1 MYLCEREI
9 AENYGKLRKM
19 AQFEKGNKGKPKGAQ
34 NKLTKSVKE
43 AFEIAFNEL
52 QGDKNANLATWAKEN
67 TTEFYK
73 LAAKLIPTSV
83 NADLTTQGEKL
94 RLWKVEFI
102 DNENK

>member
-1 MYLCEREI
+1 
-9 AENYGKLRKM
+9 M
-19 AQFEKGNKGKPKGAQ
+19 AQFEKGNSGKPKGAK

-52 QGDKNANLATWAKEN
+52 QGDKEANLANWAKEN

-102 DNENK
+102 ENENK

>member
-1 MYLCEREI
+1 
-9 AENYGKLRKM
+9 M

>member
-1 MYLCEREI
+1 M
-9 AENYGKLRKM
+9 G
-19 AQFEKGNKGKPKGAQ
+19 FTKGNKGKPKGAT

-52 QGDKNANLATWAKEN
+52 QGDSEANLANWAKEN

-83 NADLTTQGEKL
+83 SADLTTNGKEIRSWSVKS
-94 RLWKVEFI
+94 K
-102 DNENK
+102 

>member
-1 MYLCEREI
+1 M
-9 AENYGKLRKM
+9 GF
-19 AQFEKGNKGKPKGAQ
+19 QKGNTGKPKGAQ

>member
-1 MYLCEREI
+1 M
-9 AENYGKLRKM
+9 AYGKKSGGGSR
-19 AQFEKGNKGKPKGAQ
+19 KGKP

-52 QGDKNANLATWAKEN
+52 QGDENANLATWAKAN

-94 RLWKVEFI
+94 LWKVEFV
-102 DNENK
+102 DNETDKVQ

>member
-1 MYLCEREI
+1 MAI
-9 AENYGKLRKM
+9 GKKSGGGSRK
-19 AQFEKGNKGKPKGAQ
+19 GSP

-52 QGDKNANLATWAKEN
+52 QGDSEANLANWAKEN

-83 NADLTTQGEKL
+83 NADLTTKGEQIKL
-94 RLWKVEFI
+94 LQLEFV
-102 DNENK
+102 DDKSKN